1 MDDIARALLDAVAQG
16 DWERVRLSLH
26 PYLHWRE
33 PGVALRGRS
42 KVLSR
47 LTAGPMPG
55 PPDEI
60 EVRDGQI
67 YRWTS
72 Y

>member
-1 MDDIARALLDAVAQG
+1 MEDIVRAVLDGLAQG
-16 DWERVRLSLH
+16 DRERVRLLLH

-42 KVLSR
+42 NVLSR
-47 LTAGPMPG
+47 LAAGPTPE

-67 YRWTS
+67 YRWTRA
-72 Y
+72 